1 MLLRRT
7 AMVIG
12 LSTSVV
18 VAAVLALAPE
28 LVISLPLW
36 AVWALAMTGVVA
48 VYVSGHVMR
57 ARFSGR
63 QSRRT
68 RRFMESRQS

>member
-1 MLLRRT
+1 
-7 AMVIG
+7 MVIG

-18 VAAVLALAPE
+18 VAAVLAFAPE
-28 LVISLPLW
+28 LVVSMPLW
-36 AVWALAMTGVVA
+36 AVWTVAMTGVVA

-63 QSRRT
+63 QSRRM
-68 RRFMESRQS
+68 RRFIESRQH